1 MNQPNEVKQF
11 RTMSHRYE
19 KQAIEQNESIPLI
32 KVKEDSEP
40 QTSSK
45 TSCPSESLQ
54 ANNTHEKSE
63 SQSTSKI

>member
-32 KVKEDSEP
+32 KAKEDSEP

-45 TSCPSESLQ
+45 TSCPSESL
-54 ANNTHEKSE
+54 
-63 SQSTSKI
+63 